1 VTRLPGSGPNAEQI
15 DYWNDLAGP
24 KWVALQAAIDRQIG
38 PIGETAMAAAGLSP
52 GERVLDVGCGCG
64 ATSIE
69 LARRVSPGGSVL
81 GVDVS
86 TVMLAAARE
95 AAGRA
100 GVEGL
105 DFANADAQNAEFPKG
120 GFDVAFSRFG
130 VMFFA
135 DPPAAF
141 ANLRRALRPG
151 GRLAF
156 ACWQALAKNPWMA
169 LPLSAALRHMPP
181 PAPPVPGAPG
191 PFAFADPDR
200 LRDILSGAGFADAS
214 IAPHETDLVVGG
226 GQDLDGTVDFLLQMG
241 PLAAAL
247 RASDADLRSHV
258 ADAVREAIAPFADGA
273 GGVRLASAT
282 WIVTARNP

>member
-1 VTRLPGSGPNAEQI
+1 VTRVEAAGPNAGQI
-15 DYWNDLAGP
+15 EYWNATAGP
-24 KWVALQAAIDRQIG
+24 KWVAMQESLDRQIG
-38 PIGETAMAAAGLSP
+38 PLGEAAMEAARLAP

-69 LARRVSPGGSVL
+69 LARRVAPGGSVL

-86 TVMLAAARE
+86 SVMLAAAR
-95 AAGRA
+95 AAAARA
-100 GVEGL
+100 SAMGVT
-105 DFANADAQNAEFPKG
+105 FADADAQTASLAPG

-135 DPPAAF
+135 DPTAAF
-141 ANLRRALRPG
+141 TNLRRALRPG

-156 ACWQALAKNPWMA
+156 VCWQALPKNPWMS

-181 PAPPVPGAPG
+181 PTPPAPDAPG
-191 PFAFADPDR
+191 PFAFADPER
-200 LRDILSGAGFADAS
+200 VRRILEGAGFAGVS
-214 IAPHETDLVVGG
+214 LAPHDADLVVGG
-226 GQDLDGTVDFLLQMG
+226 GRDLDGTVDFLLQMG

-247 RASDADLRSHV
+247 RESDPALRGRV
-258 ADAVREAIAPFADGA
+258 ADAVREAVAPHADAA
-273 GGVRLASAT
+273 GSVHLASAT